1 MGIEH
6 CMAEKKDVPKENK
19 ALVPNANDAANE
31 ATLCEWQHSQDEP
44 RTPEEVDD
52 DLSQEICITTE
63 IHLTDKGKF
72 VMQDKGMK
80 EMKSEEEA

>member
-1 MGIEH
+1 MG
-6 CMAEKKDVPKENK
+6 EKKEPPKETK
-19 ALVPNANDAANE
+19 PLVAIPTDVADYP
-31 ATLCEWQHSQDEP
+31 TLGEHHISQDEP

-52 DLSQEICITTE
+52 LSQEISITTE

>member
-1 MGIEH
+1 MREQT
-6 CMAEKKDVPKENK
+6 DPPKENK
-19 ALVPNANDAANE
+19 PLVTNPNDAADE
-31 ATLCEWQHSQDEP
+31 PTLSERQISRDEP

-52 DLSQEICITTE
+52 DLSQEISITTE